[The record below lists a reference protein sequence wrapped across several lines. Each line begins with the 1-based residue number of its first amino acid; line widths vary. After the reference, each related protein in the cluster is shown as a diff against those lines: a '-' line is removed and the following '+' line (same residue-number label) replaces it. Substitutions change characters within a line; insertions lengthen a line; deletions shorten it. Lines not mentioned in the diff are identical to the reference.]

1 MIAFRLM
8 AGAVAA
14 GVLSFSA
21 VQAATII
28 NRDTSAHT
36 LRVVEGD
43 QEKTIRAEPSQRLD
57 GLCAS
62 SCSLYFDDDPE
73 AYDIAA
79 GDIVSIEDGQLFFE
93 DPELEPDPP
102 TQPDGESKADQ

>member
-43 QEKTIRAEPSQRLD
+43 TLIHFTLLD
-57 GLCAS
+57 SGR
-62 SCSLYFDDDPE
+62 E
-73 AYDIAA
+73 
-79 GDIVSIEDGQLFFE
+79 
-93 DPELEPDPP
+93 
-102 TQPDGESKADQ
+102 QP